1 MKFLSML
8 RKELLVLTRDRMAVV
23 MILIAP
29 LVMTTVMKLAFG
41 NMNNGTD
48 IPPIPVAVVNMDDG
62 QIGQALV
69 DLLKSD
75 ALDNLVDVTEA
86 GDLEHAQSLL
96 DDRTVDA
103 VITTPPGLTD
113 AIFSGAGSEAT
124 ITIYGDP
131 GRPFTA
137 GIVRGIVQR
146 FTQHVAAGSAS
157 VKVTFLQLIET
168 RRVSEVTHTMKA
180 ELGERA
186 AFMALESDLIQYN
199 EIISGIESV
208 KSEFN
213 WFKFYALSMAS
224 LFILIS
230 MVTAARTLLADH
242 ELGTLTRM
250 RSTPTSLGTIFAG
263 KTAGMLL
270 VGLVQTGVL
279 MLSAR
284 FFMGMTWGDPL
295 AVFVLTVVMVLS
307 AAAFGLAVAGFCH
320 SSGQLNMV
328 GAGVVL
334 VLGAMGGN
342 FMPRII
348 YPDIIRKI
356 SLIGPNAWAIE
367 AFQKV
372 VLLNGNLSDIA
383 TEILVLLGLTGIFTV
398 VAFLRIRRL
407 VK

>member
-186 AFMALESDLIQYN
+186 AFMALESDLIQY
-199 EIISGIESV
+199 
-208 KSEFN
+208 
-213 WFKFYALSMAS
+213 L
-224 LFILIS
+224 
-230 MVTAARTLLADH
+230 
-242 ELGTLTRM
+242 
-250 RSTPTSLGTIFAG
+250 
-263 KTAGMLL
+263 
-270 VGLVQTGVL
+270 
-279 MLSAR
+279 
-284 FFMGMTWGDPL
+284 
-295 AVFVLTVVMVLS
+295 
-307 AAAFGLAVAGFCH
+307 
-320 SSGQLNMV
+320 
-328 GAGVVL
+328 
-334 VLGAMGGN
+334 
-342 FMPRII
+342 
-348 YPDIIRKI
+348 
-356 SLIGPNAWAIE
+356 SLIHISEP
-367 AFQKV
+367 
-372 VLLNGNLSDIA
+372 
-383 TEILVLLGLTGIFTV
+383 T
-398 VAFLRIRRL
+398 RPY
-407 VK
+407 